1 MKTEHPPARRPRVSA
16 GLLATCTVLM
26 AGGFALTGCANSY
39 EVKVDALAKPKAEDA
54 ISYEIHNA
62 NPLVAD
68 DSLRYKEAAGFVKTA
83 LSGKG
88 MYEAPDSQKADVV
101 VDIDYGIGPPQM
113 RRETVSEPVYITLP
127 GRSYSVTVQV
137 GTDAKGN
144 PIYQTVMQQEPPSTQ
159 MAGFREYEVTSV
171 VYEKYLK
178 LSARENKPGTEG
190 RPPSEIW
197 TIDATSEG
205 QSHDIRKN
213 LPILVAASIEYIGKD
228 THGQKV
234 IHLKDGSP
242 DVVFVKKGMSPAQPA
257 PAGPGQAPSS

>member
-16 GLLATCTVLM
+16 GLLATCTVLV
-26 AGGFALTGCANSY
+26 AAGFALTGCANSY
-39 EVKVDALAKPKAEDA
+39 EVKIDSLAKPKAEDA
-54 ISYEIHNA
+54 ISYEVHNA

-88 MYEAPDSQKADVV
+88 MYEAPESQKADVV

-113 RRETVSEPVYITLP
+113 RREKVSEPVYITLP
-127 GRSYSVTVQV
+127 GRVYSETVQV

-144 PIYQTVMQQEPPSTQ
+144 PIYQTVMRQEPATTE

-178 LSARENKPGTEG
+178 LSARENKPGAEG

-197 TIDATSEG
+197 TIDATTEG
-205 QSHDIRKN
+205 ESHDVRKN
-213 LPILVAASIEYIGKD
+213 LPILVAASINYIGKD

-242 DVVFVKKGMSPAQPA
+242 DVAFVKKGMGPALPV
-257 PAGPGQAPSS
+257 PGDAGMPH

>member
-16 GLLATCTVLM
+16 GLLATCAILAA
-26 AGGFALTGCANSY
+26 AGFSLAGCAHSY
-39 EVKVDALAKPKAEDA
+39 EVKVDALAKPKAEEA
-54 ISYEIHNA
+54 VSYEIHNA

-88 MYEAPDSQKADVV
+88 MYEAPDSKKADMV
-101 VDIDYGIGPPQM
+101 VDLDYGIGPPQM
-113 RRETVSEPVYITLP
+113 HRETVSEPVYITLP
-127 GRSYSVTVQV
+127 GRIYQETVQV
-137 GTDAKGN
+137 GTDAKGS
-144 PIYQTVMQQEPPSTQ
+144 PIYQTVTRQEPPSTE

-178 LSARENKPGTEG
+178 LSARENKPATEG
-190 RPPSEIW
+190 HPPSEIW

-205 QSHDIRKN
+205 ESHDVRKN

-242 DVVFVKKGMSPAQPA
+242 DVVFVKKGMPPDQPA
-257 PAGPGQAPSS
+257 PGGPGPAPSS